1 MIASEL
7 DSTLVAARQQL
18 EAGPLWLLELWH
30 SLTSVQQ
37 REVVETLLGERSFC
51 RLLRALERER

>member
-1 MIASEL
+1 MDE
-7 DSTLVAARQQL
+7 DPDRTLLAARQHL
-18 EAGPLWLLELWH
+18 AAGPFWLLELWH

-51 RLLRALERER
+51 RLLRALEREQ